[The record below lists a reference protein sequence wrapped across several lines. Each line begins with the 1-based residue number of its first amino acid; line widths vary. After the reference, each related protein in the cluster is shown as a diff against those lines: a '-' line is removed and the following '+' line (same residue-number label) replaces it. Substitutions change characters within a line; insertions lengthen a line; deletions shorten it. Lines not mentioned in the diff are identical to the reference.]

1 MPYRRVISDAALLR
15 SALSALQRRL
25 RAQDG
30 ADAIPPTSLAILG
43 RLLRSGVVSAS
54 EIAQREGLQPQSL
67 TRALKSLEDDGLI
80 DRWTDEEDRRRS
92 SIAITG
98 KGEALVRGTIRNRV
112 AWLTRAMASRLT
124 PAEHETLRAATPLL
138 ERLAGEGEPKKA
150 AEGVFNLIP
159 YAHVAD
165 VERSL
170 HFYALLGF
178 IEDGRAEDD
187 GCLHWASMHGR
198 IARAARIMFERAHAP
213 LVAEQQG
220 VLFYCWT
227 DDIASL
233 HARLANEG
241 HAPGP
246 IAHPPH
252 MQDGEFA
259 IDDPDGYRLL
269 VGQVRRSR

>member
-1 MPYRRVISDAALLR
+1 MSDRRIASDAALLR

-43 RLLRSGVVSAS
+43 QLLRSGVVSAS

-80 DRWTDEEDRRRS
+80 DRWTDEDDRRRT

-98 KGEALVRGTIRNRV
+98 KGEALLRGTIRNRV
-112 AWLTRAMASRLT
+112 AWLTRAMASRLN
-124 PAEHETLRAATPLL
+124 PAEHETLRAATALL
-138 ERLAGEGEPKKA
+138 ERLAGEGEPKQA
-150 AEGVFNLIP
+150 ADGVFNLIP

-165 VERSL
+165 VMRSL
-170 HFYALLGF
+170 EFYALLGF
-178 IEDGRAEDD
+178 VEDGRVEDG
-187 GCLHWASMHGR
+187 GCVTWASMHGR
-198 IARAARIMFERAHAP
+198 TARAARIMFERAHAP
-213 LVAEQQG
+213 IAAKTQG

-227 DDIASL
+227 DGIATI
-233 HARLANEG
+233 HARLTNAG
-241 HAPGP
+241 RMPGA

-252 MQDGEFA
+252 MENGEFA

-269 VGQVRRSR
+269 VGQLRRPR